1 MKKKIVIASVLKPID
16 DVRAFW
22 KLSQSIAKTNKYE
35 VNIIGN
41 DSKKEPY
48 FENVN
53 FHAHRIL
60 RTQWIKRW
68 IVRQKIL
75 FKIISLKPSIL
86 IITTQELILIA
97 FLSKLMTGC
106 KVIYDV
112 QENHY
117 LNLTN
122 INPTPIKRIYAWMVR
137 AKEIASQP
145 FISIYWLAE
154 KCYRDQ
160 LHFVQGKSTVIE
172 NKAFQ
177 SKPSTG
183 INKEITVLFSGTIS
197 EYGGVL
203 KAMNFYKKLLELK
216 PDSNLKIIGQIHD
229 SRIEKILIKEAKIL
243 PGIKLHISSEPIPHP
258 EILEAISQATIG
270 VIGYQPSKVNKE
282 KIPTKLYEYSR
293 NKLPYLVEKDTLW
306 SKLGSE
312 LGGAIPVDFDSI
324 ILENVY
330 EKIKNPKSLFTNEYP
345 LEATWEE
352 ESVKIFTSLNKLIN
366 NINISD

>member
-41 DSKKEPY
+41 DTKKEPY

-68 IVRQKIL
+68 IVRLKIL

-86 IITTQELILIA
+86 IITTHELIIIA
-97 FLSKLMTGC
+97 FLSKMITGC
-106 KVIYDV
+106 KVVYDV
-112 QENHY
+112 QENHF

-122 INPTPIKRIYAWMVR
+122 INPTPIKRIYAWMIR
-137 AKEIASQP
+137 AKEVASQL
-145 FISIYWLAE
+145 FISTYWLAE

-160 LHFVQGKSTVIE
+160 LHFVKGKNTVIE
-172 NKAFQ
+172 NKAFK

-183 INKEITVLFSGTIS
+183 MNKEIVVLFSGTIS
-197 EYGGVL
+197 EYGGVS
-203 KAMNFYKKLLELK
+203 KAISFYKKLLKLK
-216 PDSNLKIIGQIHD
+216 PDSTLKIIGQIHD
-229 SRIEKILIKEAKIL
+229 SRIEKMLVKEAEIF
-243 PGIKLHISSEPIPHP
+243 PGIELYISYEPIPHP
-258 EILEAISQATIG
+258 EILKAISQATIG

-293 NKLPYLVEKDTLW
+293 YRLPYLVEKDTLW
-306 SKLGSE
+306 SKAGAD

-324 ILENVY
+324 NLENVY
-330 EKIKNPKSLFTNEYP
+330 EKIKNPKKLFTNEYP
-345 LEATWEE
+345 LEAIWEE
-352 ESVKIFTSLNKLIN
+352 ESVKIFTSLDKLI
-366 NINISD
+366 SGH